1 MSLEGDCR
9 YCVHQ
14 EECINLSVVPF
25 EVPIDTETFFADR
38 LRGQLIRP
46 KAFLG
51 RRRI

>member
-25 EVPIDTETFFADR
+25 EVPIDTETFFAEAQVKAGN
-38 LRGQLIRP
+38 RGLS
-46 KAFLG
+46 
-51 RRRI
+51 